1 MGYILAHLDFYAAEN
16 SFAPEILSDFWW
28 YVSQCCSMASKPGEW
43 TRLSS
48 IKFVISTVDHPF
60 SCYADKSNFMFTERI
75 GLKCKKEDIERNV
88 KLLRSGP
95 RAVYQSG
102 PSVSIW

>member
-1 MGYILAHLDFYAAEN
+1 
-16 SFAPEILSDFWW
+16 
-28 YVSQCCSMASKPGEW
+28 
-43 TRLSS
+43 
-48 IKFVISTVDHPF
+48 
-60 SCYADKSNFMFTERI
+60 MFTERI

-102 PSVSIW
+102 PSVSI